1 MHGGAM
7 KPTTCGQWCHIVCA
21 IACPEVQFV
30 DKTKRGPIDIRLL
43 NSARRKLVV
52 LILVFVFVFF
62 AISIQCSVSEPVRT
76 SQYLRALD
84 TNAFF
89 NLRLFILNELLN
101 TIA

>member
-1 MHGGAM
+1 M

-43 NSARRKLVV
+43 NPARRKLVV

-62 AISIQCSVSEPVRT
+62 CDIDSMFCFRT
-76 SQYLRALD
+76 SQNFSVFEGFRYKC
-84 TNAFF
+84 FF
-89 NLRLFILNELLN
+89 
-101 TIA
+101 

>member
-1 MHGGAM
+1 M

-43 NSARRKLVV
+43 NPARRKLVV
-52 LILVFVFVFF
+52 LILVFLGFF

-84 TNAFF
+84 INAFF
-89 NLRLFILNELLN
+89 NLWLLILNELLN